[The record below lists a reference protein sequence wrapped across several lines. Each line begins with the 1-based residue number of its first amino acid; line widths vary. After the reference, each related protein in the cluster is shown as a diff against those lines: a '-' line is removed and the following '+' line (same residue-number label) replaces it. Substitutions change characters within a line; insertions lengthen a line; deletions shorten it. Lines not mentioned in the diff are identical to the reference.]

1 MKGIASTLSKELNVI
16 SETAFRIKASQLIS
30 QQNKKKFKVFHTNS
44 VIFDALLTQLWG
56 VKTLGYKLTPSFY

>member
-44 VIFDALLTQLWG
+44 VIFDALLTQL
-56 VKTLGYKLTPSFY
+56 